1 MLLILKYP
9 FAPISY
15 LTAFLFGGS
24 LQLVNTGRDRAKVS
38 LLMTWAVSTNLK
50 VFNLCSVFTFFLICA
65 LSDAKFE
72 LSCLGFITMMICIR
86 YICLPSVQISARR

>member
-15 LTAFLFGGS
+15 LTSFLFGGS

-50 VFNLCSVFTFFLICA
+50 VFNLCSVFFLICA

-72 LSCLGFITMMICIR
+72 LSCLGFITMMICIG
-86 YICLPSVQISARR
+86 YICLPSVQISAHR